1 MSSQV
6 LVTGAAGFIG
16 SHVAAH
22 LVRQGH
28 QVVGLDDLSGGF
40 RDHVPAG
47 VKLIEGSITDTALV
61 GRIFAEYKFDYVFH
75 LAAYA
80 AEGLSHFIK
89 HFNYTNRSSFN
100 SFMMVQSL
108 TAACVLDRQNSPS

>member
-1 MSSQV
+1 

-16 SHVAAH
+16 PHVCRH
-22 LVRQGH
+22 LLEQGH
-28 QVVGLDDLSGGF
+28 QVIGLDDLSGGF
-40 RDHVPAG
+40 RDYVPDRAKF
-47 VKLIEGSITDTALV
+47 VEGSVVDALLV
-61 GRIFAEYKFDYVFH
+61 QQLFKKNKFECVFR
-75 LAAYA
+75 LAACA